1 MRKLFSLLALAVC
14 IAISMPAQAQLKWGV
29 KGGLNMTKLS
39 FSDIGYGA
47 FSSDHKQG
55 FFIGPMA
62 EFSTA
67 LGVGVDASLLY
78 NQLGSDEYKQS
89 GIDIPVNLKYTF
101 GAGSTFGIYIA
112 VGPDFFFNFK
122 DDATYTEDGARYNTN
137 HRKSMI
143 GANIGAGV
151 KLLNHLQIGVN
162 YNAQLG
168 RSGDVTWSDATKIGK
183 YKFNTWQISLAY
195 LF

>member
-1 MRKLFSLLALAVC
+1 MRKLLSLLV
-14 IAISMPAQAQLKWGV
+14 IAACVAFATPVQAQLKWGV

-39 FSDIGYGA
+39 FDDIGYGA

-62 EFSTA
+62 EFTA
-67 LGVGVDASLLY
+67 PLGIGIDGSLLY
-78 NQLGSDEYKQS
+78 NQVGSGEYKQA
-89 GIDIPVNLKYTF
+89 GIDVPINLKYTF
-101 GAGSTFGIYIA
+101 GAGSTLGVFIA

-122 DDATYTEDGARYNTN
+122 DDATLDGYSENAYTDKKKAMVGV
-137 HRKSMI
+137 
-143 GANIGAGV
+143 NIGGGV

-168 RSGDVTWSDATKIGK
+168 RSGDVKLKDATKFSK
-183 YKFNTWQISLAY
+183 YKFNTWQLSRAY

>member
-67 LGVGVDASLLY
+67 LGLGVDASLLY
-78 NQLGSDEYKQS
+78 NQLGSDEYKQA
-89 GIDIPVNLKYTF
+89 GIDVPVNLKYTF
-101 GAGSTFGIYIA
+101 GAGSTLGIYIA

-122 DDATYTEDGARYNTN
+122 DNATYTEDGSRYSTD
-137 HRKSMI
+137 HRKAMV

>member
-1 MRKLFSLLALAVC
+1 
-14 IAISMPAQAQLKWGV
+14 MPAQAQLQWGV

-78 NQLGSDEYKQS
+78 DQVGSDEYKQA
-89 GIDIPVNLKYTF
+89 GIDVPVNLKYTF
-101 GAGSTFGIYIA
+101 GAGSTLGIYIA

-122 DDATYTEDGARYNTN
+122 DNGSYTEDGTRYSTD
-137 HRKSMI
+137 HRKAMV

-151 KLLNHLQIGVN
+151 KLMNHLQIGVN